1 MAMSKRLV
9 SAANAATCS
18 AIFAGVLSALALPAQ
33 AQGPNAAANSSTWPT
48 RPIKVIVA
56 GTPGDGADLAGRL
69 LGAKLQE
76 RLAQPFIIDNKPGA
90 GGIIGTEAAK
100 NAPADGYNF
109 LVGNAGS
116 HAINAAVYAKLPY
129 HPLRDFEPVLLI
141 NKAPNV
147 CVINPQIPAKTLGE
161 FVALAKASP
170 GKYSFA
176 SGGNGS
182 SAHLTGEY
190 LKLVAGIDLLHVPY
204 KGAAPAVAD
213 VIGGQVSMFC
223 GNLPPAIPHIKS
235 GQLRALGVTTLQRNA
250 ELPDVPTISET
261 YAGFESVA
269 WFGYFAP
276 KGTPPEILGQFY
288 TELAAVMKQPEVREK
303 LIAQGTD
310 PVALPPAEF
319 RKFIEGEIDKW
330 TKVARAAKV
339 QL

>member
-1 MAMSKRLV
+1 MAISRWLGRTALSML
-9 SAANAATCS
+9 AAS
-18 AIFAGVLSALALPAQ
+18 GLMALQHAAQ
-33 AQGPNAAANSSTWPT
+33 AQDPAANWPA
-48 RPIKVIVA
+48 RPVKIIVA

-69 LGAKLQE
+69 IGAKLQE
-76 RLAQPFIIDNKPGA
+76 RLGQPFVIDNKPGA

-100 NAPADGYNF
+100 NAAPDGYTF
-109 LVGNAGS
+109 MIGTAGS

-147 CVINPQIPAKTLGE
+147 CVVNPSIPAHSLAE
-161 FVALAKASP
+161 FVALAKKDPKA
-170 GKYSFA
+170 YSFA

-190 LKLVAGIDLLHVPY
+190 LKLVAGIELLHVPY
-204 KGAAPAVAD
+204 KGAAPAVSD
-213 VIGGQVSMFC
+213 VIAGQVSLFC

-250 ELPDVPTISET
+250 EIPDVPTIAET
-261 YAGFESVA
+261 YPGFESVA

-276 KGTPPEILGQFY
+276 KGTPPEILAKFY
-288 TELAAVMKQPEVREK
+288 AELAAVMKMPEVRDK

-310 PVALPPAEF
+310 PVAAPPAEF
-319 RKFIEGEIDKW
+319 RRFIEAEIEKW